1 MPIKRLFQWGL
12 GCQHHLLY
20 HLSLSLSRTT
30 PEPITHS
37 LSRSFSLCSSLSPSH
52 QPPKAVVFGV
62 ESGVAH
68 ADRDIPRV
76 GVVIPICIFS
86 HMCVCVYLHNSL
98 IGYCNPIGRFRFA
111 HPGVAHNA
119 GWPDL
124 AWFACLPAL
133 AGLFEK
139 NTPQLKRKSNLQV
152 CHRKF
157 SLKIKLFAI
166 LLHWGSDRLQ
176 NDIIIEPSSSQDTQ
190 PIKAAKVTQLTIVK
204 WYYN

>member
-20 HLSLSLSRTT
+20 HLPPSLSRTT

-76 GVVIPICIFS
+76 GVVIPICILS

-124 AWFACLPAL
+124 VWFARPRGCSRKTLP
-133 AGLFEK
+133 
-139 NTPQLKRKSNLQV
+139 N
-152 CHRKF
+152 
-157 SLKIKLFAI
+157 
-166 LLHWGSDRLQ
+166 
-176 NDIIIEPSSSQDTQ
+176 
-190 PIKAAKVTQLTIVK
+190 
-204 WYYN
+204 